1 MSLHYTDNVAGTS
14 LGDEALRNLYK
25 RDSEMDYQVSQTRKI
40 SEAYRNPAGY
50 YLLKADALDNVAGE
64 AADIYKDQYK
74 KLIAL
79 KVPSAAAHARA
90 LKLANDY
97 ALLLKADIETQFP
110 SDLNNLSLQM
120 SYNQGGAQIAGFV
133 RPSTRVPGAPASSQ
147 PSLEEVAG
155 SAPRRRTKAR
165 K

>member
-50 YLLKADALDNVAGE
+50 Y
-64 AADIYKDQYK
+64 
-74 KLIAL
+74 
-79 KVPSAAAHARA
+79 
-90 LKLANDY
+90 
-97 ALLLKADIETQFP
+97 LLKADIETQFP

-155 SAPRRRTKAR
+155 SAPRRRKAR